1 MNFRYI
7 KRGFLVLTFS
17 IFWGC
22 ASMPKP
28 DGNIADL
35 TKPLNEEYSESLKRG
50 DIDSAIK
57 SLKQIINVYTSNGKL
72 AGGKGELFKYEA
84 AYTALIAHL
93 EFNRGRFP
101 AAAKGWYESFEIE
114 HSGLGYQNEIKQKN
128 AKITDGIATA
138 LSAALASAA
147 AQKSGGGVYTYDVFN
162 TVVPKPEMIIAGRP
176 DSSVARVPVRVELS
190 PFDSIV
196 KLNNNN
202 KSYCTATMVSK
213 FVAITAAHCMSQSGE
228 AVSPKLLSV
237 KREGIFSSPVITVEK
252 YYTHL
257 GENKGWDT
265 RRQNDWLILLM
276 ATPYDK
282 SGPFPKVY
290 REIPAPIV
298 SGAQNVMLAGYSSDL
313 NKGFYLT
320 LHYGCKFKPNNKSN
334 DGTYLTN
341 CENEKGSSGGA
352 VMTTT
357 KPYSIVG
364 IHTAKLISPRD
375 EYSSV
380 ETFGPGFVATLNR
393 LLPENQKIE
402 KLIPPRNLRINY

>member
-1 MNFRYI
+1 
-7 KRGFLVLTFS
+7 
-17 IFWGC
+17 
-22 ASMPKP
+22 
-28 DGNIADL
+28 
-35 TKPLNEEYSESLKRG
+35 
-50 DIDSAIK
+50 
-57 SLKQIINVYTSNGKL
+57 
-72 AGGKGELFKYEA
+72 
-84 AYTALIAHL
+84 
-93 EFNRGRFP
+93 
-101 AAAKGWYESFEIE
+101 
-114 HSGLGYQNEIKQKN
+114 
-128 AKITDGIATA
+128 
-138 LSAALASAA
+138 
-147 AQKSGGGVYTYDVFN
+147 
-162 TVVPKPEMIIAGRP
+162 
-176 DSSVARVPVRVELS
+176 
-190 PFDSIV
+190 
-196 KLNNNN
+196 
-202 KSYCTATMVSK
+202 
-213 FVAITAAHCMSQSGE
+213 
-228 AVSPKLLSV
+228 
-237 KREGIFSSPVITVEK
+237 
-252 YYTHL
+252 
-257 GENKGWDT
+257 
-265 RRQNDWLILLM
+265 M

-290 REIPAPIV
+290 REIPAPIA

-313 NKGFYLT
+313 NNGFYLT